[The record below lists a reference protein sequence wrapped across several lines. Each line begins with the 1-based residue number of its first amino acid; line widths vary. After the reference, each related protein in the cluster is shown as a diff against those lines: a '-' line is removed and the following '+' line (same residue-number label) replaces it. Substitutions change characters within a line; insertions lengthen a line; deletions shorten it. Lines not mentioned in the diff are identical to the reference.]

1 MSLSIDEKLEHLL
14 KYAKLQGFV
23 GISQIEEIADNV
35 EDDENI
41 LRQKLT
47 DAGVEINVFLRTPT
61 PKFGYRTAV
70 YHDKK
75 RTSFSLTTRIDE
87 KGNTSILTP
96 QKEKELFQKMT
107 YARNEILKYN
117 SENTEIS
124 ESAQA
129 KRNSMKEEY
138 STYKR
143 EIIEA
148 NIRLVFSIAKEYS
161 AAHKGIL
168 DISDIIQEGNI
179 GLIDAVESFDC
190 ERGIK
195 FSSWAVWY
203 IRRQIWTAV
212 NSFKKGVYVPAK
224 TSTQL
229 HKISI
234 FEERYKA
241 QKGEN
246 PSVYEIAEELGLKE
260 KHIMALLAYDF
271 GELSQSNEFAGICFN
286 DLEKADEQTNDPF
299 NILAQRVLKENID
312 KMLCEIPE
320 RERQMLILYFGL
332 SPDKEP
338 MNMAQ
343 IGTMFEISRERVRQI
358 IDNSLEQMKKR
369 QNTLIKEYR

>member
-35 EDDENI
+35 ENDENI

-107 YARNEILKYN
+107 YARNEILKYD

-246 PSVYEIAEELGLKE
+246 PSVYEIAE
-260 KHIMALLAYDF
+260 
-271 GELSQSNEFAGICFN
+271 
-286 DLEKADEQTNDPF
+286 
-299 NILAQRVLKENID
+299 
-312 KMLCEIPE
+312 
-320 RERQMLILYFGL
+320 
-332 SPDKEP
+332 
-338 MNMAQ
+338 
-343 IGTMFEISRERVRQI
+343 
-358 IDNSLEQMKKR
+358 
-369 QNTLIKEYR
+369 